1 MAVKQLQQGERQD
14 IMKTNNSAITRIDI
28 GIRFSSEQLDINAV
42 IDIGVVC
49 KSKTN
54 GIYTIWYGNPKDEQ
68 ESICDL
74 TTQCNGNSWNDDDLR
89 VSIDFAKLPTDI
101 QKMSIITSILWGKDL
116 KKHFGMIKQG
126 CLHIY
131 SYQEKSDIIQQVVT
145 NWSIHKDM
153 TGLIWAEIYQYN
165 GNWKIRAIEE
175 SIICKDL
182 GELAQI
188 AGSYL

>member
-1 MAVKQLQQGERQD
+1 M
-14 IMKTNNSAITRIDI
+14 
-28 GIRFSSEQLDINAV
+28 
-42 IDIGVVC
+42 
-49 KSKTN
+49 
-54 GIYTIWYGNPKDEQ
+54 
-68 ESICDL
+68 
-74 TTQCNGNSWNDDDLR
+74 
-89 VSIDFAKLPTDI
+89 
-101 QKMSIITSILWGKDL
+101 
-116 KKHFGMIKQG
+116 
-126 CLHIY
+126 HIY